1 MKKETN
7 AKTIN
12 YESINALLHR
22 RSVREYDNNEVK
34 KELLNVILLAAMH
47 APSFENRQP
56 WHFIVVTDDL
66 VLSYL
71 KDNLQDSINI
81 NSKSIIIVCGD
92 TNRDNNKGWWIQDC
106 AAATQNILLAVHS
119 LELAASWYGL
129 HPVKH
134 LKELL
139 KKVLRLPKN
148 IQPFSLITVGHPKDK
163 ITGNLIPSRFDKN
176 KVHYNGW

>member
-1 MKKETN
+1 MKKESVT
-7 AKTIN
+7 KIRHET
-12 YESINALLHR
+12 INALLHR
-22 RSVREYDNNEVK
+22 RSIREYNDTEVK

-66 VLSYL
+66 MLSYL
-71 KDNLQDSINI
+71 RDNLLENIKI
-81 NSKSIIIVCGD
+81 NSRAVIIVCGD

-129 HPVKH
+129 HPIKH

-139 KKVLRLPKN
+139 KKVLHLPKN
-148 IQPFSLITVGHPKDK
+148 IQPFSLITIGYPKDK
-163 ITGNLIPSRFDKN
+163 ISNNWIPSRFDKN
-176 KVHYNGW
+176 KVHYNRW